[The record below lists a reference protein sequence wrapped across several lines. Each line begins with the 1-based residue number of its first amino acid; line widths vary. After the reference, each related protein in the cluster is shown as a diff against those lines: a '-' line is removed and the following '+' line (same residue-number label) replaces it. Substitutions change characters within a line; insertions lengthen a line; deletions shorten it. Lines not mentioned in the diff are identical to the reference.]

1 MSKTHVLY
9 LSIAPG
15 TLKDLV
21 RWTGFN
27 KLSLALLPSN
37 VHAEFG
43 TSTLDLQ
50 GLRMLLLLS

>member
-27 KLSLALLPSN
+27 KHVPNMETCPARPLIY
-37 VHAEFG
+37 
-43 TSTLDLQ
+43 
-50 GLRMLLLLS
+50 